1 MWLFD
6 EDEDSIYIH
15 FRVMDRDEIS
25 ADDFL
30 GEVKVPFKHIKLNR
44 TLYLELSSTTKTKKK
59 KEELLLTMPQLDS
72 ESLDRDKK
80 PYLVIRLH
88 VRGVRAQISLYHL
101 LVTEITELTLIALER
116 RYTVQRQTVR
126 YHPRWIFKE
135 VTSLNVLPCLFSV
148 RPQRVRRTCPD

>member
-1 MWLFD
+1 M
-6 EDEDSIYIH
+6 YIH

-88 VRGVRAQISLYHL
+88 VRGVRIISLKHHC
-101 LVTEITELTLIALER
+101 IT
-116 RYTVQRQTVR
+116 
-126 YHPRWIFKE
+126 H
-135 VTSLNVLPCLFSV
+135 SL
-148 RPQRVRRTCPD
+148 RKY